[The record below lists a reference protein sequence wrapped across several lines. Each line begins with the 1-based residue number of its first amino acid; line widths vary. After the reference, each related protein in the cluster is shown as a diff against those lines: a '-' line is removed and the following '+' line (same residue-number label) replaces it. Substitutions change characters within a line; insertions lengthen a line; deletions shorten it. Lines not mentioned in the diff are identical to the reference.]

1 MPKCINTY
9 YIHPSRTTFLQCAV
23 AQKTSR
29 PEVFQ
34 AFCLNLQAQLFVAL
48 RLINIHERA
57 NLVWSLGVIYFVCT
71 SHRETAGFSK
81 QHSLIDTLSLRREV
95 LDLHLDIT
103 FKQYVKFIIIFTLN
117 EFLNHKNQKRQSLRV

>member
-81 QHSLIDTLSLRREV
+81 QHSLIAETLSLRIEF
-95 LDLHLDIT
+95 LDLHLHIRC
-103 FKQYVKFIIIFTLN
+103 KQYVKFIII
-117 EFLNHKNQKRQSLRV
+117 H